1 MWSCWRCRR
10 CAVRWNSGSTRK
22 KYNDLV
28 EQYAA
33 EYDLDPLLVY
43 SFIRTESGFDPGATS
58 SVDARGLMQMTE
70 ETFLWLRSKLGLGEE
85 VSFGDLYDPD
95 VSIRFGC
102 YYLHLCLVRYN
113 GDISTA
119 AAAYHSGWGTVDALL
134 PEGGT
139 FRGRVDPVGFPPI
152 TRCTTMWKRSPP
164 AMPSIPSCTEPEQA
178 ANLLE
183 PACAG
188 LKYLG
193 IPKEKGRRNSMAE
206 KTPNQQLAEKL
217 LYKPAYV
224 ADKDAD
230 VKQKAHDFAEGYK
243 KFLDAGKTE
252 REVAAESEQM
262 LKDAGYQQFD
272 PKKNYKPGDKIY
284 FVQCNKAVVAS
295 TIGTKSFEDG
305 FHLVIAHTDS
315 PRLDLRPTPLYESDH
330 LSYFKTHYYG
340 GIRKY
345 QWGTIPLS
353 IHGVFTREDGS
364 TVTVRVGEDEN
375 DPVFCITDLLPH
387 LGAEQNARP
396 LKDGIK
402 AEELNILIG
411 SDAVDDENVKEAVKL
426 NTMILLNEKYGITEK
441 EFMRAEIEITPAYKS
456 RDVGFDRSMVG
467 GYGHDDRVDAYP
479 ALMAEIETKNPAYT
493 TVCVLT
499 DKEEIGSDGVTGMQS
514 MYAFHFM
521 QELCR
526 TAGQDDILAFRHSV
540 CLSADV
546 TAAYDPTWAS
556 AFEPMNGTYAGR
568 GVAIFKYT
576 GGGSKGSAS
585 DACAELVSD
594 ITRMLDNGNVAWQ
607 IGELGR
613 LDLGGGGTI
622 AKYVANRGIPVL
634 DIGVPVLSMHAPFE
648 VIHKNDLYMAYRAFS
663 LFNNAQ

>member
-1 MWSCWRCRR
+1 
-10 CAVRWNSGSTRK
+10 
-22 KYNDLV
+22 
-28 EQYAA
+28 
-33 EYDLDPLLVY
+33 
-43 SFIRTESGFDPGATS
+43 
-58 SVDARGLMQMTE
+58 
-70 ETFLWLRSKLGLGEE
+70 
-85 VSFGDLYDPD
+85 
-95 VSIRFGC
+95 
-102 YYLHLCLVRYN
+102 
-113 GDISTA
+113 
-119 AAAYHSGWGTVDALL
+119 
-134 PEGGT
+134 
-139 FRGRVDPVGFPPI
+139 
-152 TRCTTMWKRSPP
+152 
-164 AMPSIPSCTEPEQA
+164 
-178 ANLLE
+178 
-183 PACAG
+183 
-188 LKYLG
+188 
-193 IPKEKGRRNSMAE
+193 MAE

-224 ADKDAD
+224 TDKDAD

-243 KFLDAGKTE
+243 KFLDNGKTE

-262 LKDAGYQQFD
+262 LKDAGYVEFD
-272 PKKNYKPGDKIY
+272 PKKTYKPGDKVY
-284 FVQCNKAVVAS
+284 FVQFKKAVVAA
-295 TIGTKSFEDG
+295 TIGTRSFEDG
-305 FHLVIAHTDS
+305 FRLVIAHTDS

-340 GIRKY
+340 GVRKY
-345 QWGTIPLS
+345 QWGTMPLS
-353 IHGVFTREDGS
+353 IHGVFTRDDGS

-387 LGAEQNARP
+387 LGAEQNART

-411 SDAVDDENVKEAVKL
+411 SDAVEDEEVKEAVKL
-426 NTMILLNEKYGITEK
+426 HTMILLNEKYGTTEK

-467 GYGHDDRVDAYP
+467 SYGHDDRVDAYP
-479 ALMAEIETKNPAYT
+479 ALVAEIETKNPAYT

-526 TAGQDDILAFRHSV
+526 AAGQDDIIAFRNSV

-546 TAAYDPTWAS
+546 TAAYDPSWAS

-568 GVAIFKYT
+568 GIAIFKYT
-576 GGGSKGSAS
+576 GSGSKGSAS

-594 ITRMLDNGNVAWQ
+594 ITRMLDKGNVAWQ

-634 DIGVPVLSMHAPFE
+634 DIGVPVLSMHSPFE
-648 VIHKNDLYMAYRAFS
+648 VIHKSDLYMAYRAFT